1 MNFAGYTLPD
11 ELKMLQTTVR
21 RFIADEVVPAE
32 AGLDPEAMELPPE
45 QAIRLQEKVK
55 AMGLWCP
62 DAPVE
67 LGGAGLNV
75 FARCIIREETAQHRM
90 GGYHPGAGA
99 FGPEIPPI
107 VYEGTRQQIERYVL
121 PAIQKG
127 KRTFFAITEPS
138 GGSDPAGAIQTK
150 AELVGDNWIINGSK
164 IFISGA
170 DVADW
175 GIVFA
180 RTDREKGRAGISC
193 FFFATDTPGFQWKH
207 VPVIRPWY
215 PTELAFQDCAIP
227 KENLL
232 GEEGG
237 GFRLVNRLLT
247 RTRIPYAAG
256 CVGTAVIAHRM
267 AIAHARERS
276 TFGALLADRQ
286 AVQWMLADN
295 EVEIRAGR
303 WLTWEA
309 AWKADRGEDARFDAS
324 IAKVYNTEMAGRAVD
339 RSIQVHGG
347 YGIAKELPLERW
359 YRELRIK
366 RIGEGPSEVHRMV
379 IARGILRQRASD

>member
-1 MNFAGYTLPD
+1 MNFGGYTLPD
-11 ELKMLQTTVR
+11 ELKMLQATVR
-21 RFIADEVVPAE
+21 RFIAEEVVPAE
-32 AGLDPEAMELPPE
+32 AGLDSEAMELPVE
-45 QAIRLQEKVK
+45 HRIRLQKKIKE
-55 AMGLWCP
+55 MGLWCP
-62 DAPVE
+62 GAPVE
-67 LGGAGLNV
+67 YGGAGLNI
-75 FARCIIREETAQHRM
+75 FARSVIGEEAAQHRM

-107 VYEGTRQQIERYVL
+107 VYEGTKQQIERYVI
-121 PAIQKG
+121 PAIQQG

-150 AELVGDNWIINGSK
+150 AELAGDNWIINGSK

-193 FFFATDTPGFQWKH
+193 FFVETSTPGFQWKH

-215 PTELAFQDCAIP
+215 PTELSFQDCAVP
-227 KENLL
+227 AENLL

-247 RTRIPYAAG
+247 RTRIPYSAG
-256 CVGTAVIAHRM
+256 CVGTAVIAQRM
-267 AIAHARERS
+267 AIGHAKERS
-276 TFGALLADRQ
+276 TFGARLADRQ
-286 AVQWMLADN
+286 AVQWMLADS

-324 IAKVYNTEMAGRAVD
+324 VAKVYNTEMAGRVVD
-339 RSIQVHGG
+339 RAIQVHGG

-379 IARGILRQRASD
+379 IARGILR